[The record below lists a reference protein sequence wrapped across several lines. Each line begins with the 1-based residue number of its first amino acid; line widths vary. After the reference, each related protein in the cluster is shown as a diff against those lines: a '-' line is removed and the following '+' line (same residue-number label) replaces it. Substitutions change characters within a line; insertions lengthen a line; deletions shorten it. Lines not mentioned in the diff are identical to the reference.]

1 MAYSSSTEAEASPQL
16 HAMLTSISYNL
27 ADYMKKK
34 KMISSALQSVLD
46 VRIESDFVEAGS
58 LGVHQKYLVPFV
70 TSLCLAMCGI
80 AVVIMIFIHKKQ
92 KGHRT
97 ESACSSLSSNGN
109 KTEHETSSST
119 NNLVK
124 DNWKRYINK
133 LQTLPDQGSTIV
145 NENMLNTE
153 SHFSEIPNKI
163 YKAVSPEINKNIA
176 LSLPFKKNFEKNDL
190 NASQKQESFP
200 EQELIV

>member
-1 MAYSSSTEAEASPQL
+1 
-16 HAMLTSISYNL
+16 
-27 ADYMKKK
+27 
-34 KMISSALQSVLD
+34 MISSALESVLE
-46 VRIESDFVEAGS
+46 VKIESDFVEAGS

-80 AVVIMIFIHKKQ
+80 AVAILIFVHKQ

-109 KTEHETSSST
+109 KNEHETSSST

-124 DNWKRYINK
+124 DNSKRYLNK
-133 LQTLPDQGSTIV
+133 LQTLPDQGSTIA

-153 SHFSEIPNKI
+153 SHFSEMPNKI
-163 YKAVSPEINKNIA
+163 YKAISP
-176 LSLPFKKNFEKNDL
+176 
-190 NASQKQESFP
+190 
-200 EQELIV
+200 